1 MKTGRNEIAKLFGV
15 DDTFD
20 EAGTSQPQMLSGAV
34 FTGDLTAVKQALA
47 DGADPNAQD
56 PQSGSTLLA
65 TAALMEHTE
74 IVALL
79 LEHGADINGR
89 SRDGGTA
96 LHAAA
101 FLGRIETVKFLLEKG
116 ADANLQSNIGGT
128 AMDGAK
134 LDWEF
139 TKAIISMIQIEVDE
153 AEVKAG
159 RTKVIELL
167 SKQPK
172 NVSPSHN
179 YGKQLRQA
187 IFRLSMMR

>member
-15 DDTFD
+15 KEFD
-20 EAGTSQPQMLSGAV
+20 SKGISSSQDLSGAV

-65 TAALMEHTE
+65 TAALMGHTKV
-74 IVALL
+74 VALL

-89 SRDGGTA
+89 SRDDGTA

-116 ADANLQSNIGGT
+116 ADANLQSNIGST
-128 AMDGAK
+128 AMDGGK
-134 LDWEF
+134 TGLGVY
-139 TKAIISMIQIEVDE
+139 Q
-153 AEVKAG
+153 
-159 RTKVIELL
+159 
-167 SKQPK
+167 
-172 NVSPSHN
+172 SHHQYDTN
-179 YGKQLRQA
+179 
-187 IFRLSMMR
+187 